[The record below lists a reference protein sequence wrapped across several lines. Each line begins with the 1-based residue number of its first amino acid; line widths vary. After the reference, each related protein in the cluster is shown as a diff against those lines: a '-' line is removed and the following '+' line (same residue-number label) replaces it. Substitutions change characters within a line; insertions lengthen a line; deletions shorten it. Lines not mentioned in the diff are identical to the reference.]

1 MALVTVKTTD
11 VASLVNSATQSILG
25 ETAILAEDLTNVI
38 DVGVALENANAY
50 KTFIDSLL
58 MKIGKTVFVDRK
70 YEGGAPKIYRDSF
83 EYGQITQKLRA
94 KLDEAK
100 INQSWALV
108 SGTTYSDN
116 EYVESQIS
124 CKLFK
129 QDDAFE
135 IRKSITKK
143 QIKAAF
149 TSANELGNFVSM
161 LETMVQNSIQVKM
174 DSLIMMT
181 INNFTGEV
189 FNNITK
195 KPNTAINLLAKYN
208 ALKGTTLTADQCIYD
223 RGFLQ
228 YATGVIKKY
237 QKKIQKYSTLF
248 NQTGTQT
255 FTPSDKQHL
264 VLLEEFSENCD
275 TYLAADTWHNEFVK
289 LPYSDT
295 VSAWQGVGEDSSF
308 TSCSSINVKTAS
320 GATVNKTG
328 IIGVLFDHDALGIT
342 KDDPS
347 VETNYIHSGEF
358 YNYWYKEH
366 VMYFNDL
373 DENFIIF
380 YVA

>member
-11 VASLVNSATQSILG
+11 VASLVNAATASILG
-25 ETAILAEDLTNVI
+25 ESAVLTEDLSNVI
-38 DVGVALENANAY
+38 DVGIALANANAY
-50 KTFIDSLL
+50 KTFVDNLL
-58 MKIGKTVFVDRK
+58 MRIGKTVFVSRV
-70 YEGGAPKIYRDSF
+70 YTGGAPKIYRDSF

-116 EYVESQIS
+116 EFVQSQIS
-124 CKLFK
+124 CKIFK

-135 IRKSITKK
+135 IRKSITKD

-149 TSANELGNFVSM
+149 TSASELGNFISM

-174 DSLIMMT
+174 DSLTMMT
-181 INNFTGEV
+181 INNFTAEV
-189 FNNITK
+189 MNNETA
-195 KPNTAINLLAKYN
+195 KPNTSINLLKAYN
-208 ALKGTTLTADQCIYD
+208 ALKSTTLTAEQCIYD

-248 NQTGTQT
+248 NQTATQT
-255 FTPSDKQHL
+255 FTPKEKQHL

-275 TYLAADTWHNEFVK
+275 TYLAADTWHDEFVK

-295 VSAWQGVGEDSSF
+295 VSAWQGTGKDNSF
-308 TSCSSINVKTAS
+308 SSCSSINVSTAS
-320 GATVNKTG
+320 GSKVAKTG

-342 KDDPS
+342 KDEPTIE
-347 VETNYIHSGEF
+347 VNYIHSGQF

-373 DENFIIF
+373 DENFIVF

>member
-308 TSCSSINVKTAS
+308 ASCSSINVKTAS

-347 VETNYIHSGEF
+347 VESNYIHSGEF

>member
-11 VASLVNSATQSILG
+11 VASLVNSATASILG
-25 ETAILAEDLTNVI
+25 ESAVLTEDLANVI
-38 DVGVALENANAY
+38 DVGTALANANAY
-50 KTFIDSLL
+50 KTFVDNLL
-58 MKIGKTVFVDRK
+58 MRIGKTVFVSRV
-70 YEGGAPKIYRDSF
+70 YTGGAPKIYRDSF

-116 EYVESQIS
+116 EFVESQIS
-124 CKLFK
+124 CKIFK

-135 IRKSITKK
+135 IRKSITKD

-149 TSANELGNFVSM
+149 TSASELGNFISM

-174 DSLIMMT
+174 DSLTMMT
-181 INNFTGEV
+181 INNFTAEV
-189 FNNITK
+189 MNNETA
-195 KPNTAINLLAKYN
+195 KPNTSINLLKAYN
-208 ALKGTTLTADQCIYD
+208 ALKGTTLTAEQCIYD

-248 NQTGTQT
+248 NQTATQT
-255 FTPSDKQHL
+255 FTPKEKQHL

-275 TYLAADTWHNEFVK
+275 TYLAADTWHDEFVK

-295 VSAWQGVGEDSSF
+295 VSAWQGTGTDNSF
-308 TSCSSINVKTAS
+308 NSCSSINVSTAS
-320 GATVNKTG
+320 GSKVAKTG

-342 KDDPS
+342 KDDPTIE
-347 VETNYIHSGEF
+347 VNYIHSGQF

-373 DENFIIF
+373 DENFIVF